1 VNEGPEIERSKLDGR
16 ARRFGALRWIPLI
29 VAILIM
35 IGFAMLTVIGR
46 ETTIP
51 VGQFPGT
58 PQSPPESH
66 FNPLDPPAN
75 RNPNSP
81 HLLKA
86 NFCYQMLF
94 DNRQTR

>member
-46 ETTIP
+46 ETTRP
-51 VGQFPGT
+51 VGGLPGT
-58 PQSPPESH
+58 PQSPPQSH
-66 FNPLDPPAN
+66 FNPIDPPAH
-75 RNPNSP
+75 RNPDAP

-86 NFCYQMLF
+86 NLRYPIMSENQHS
-94 DNRQTR
+94 R